1 MEKFCDSLTRYARRP
16 TLEVRVG
23 DVVIG
28 GDRPVRLQSMTN
40 TDTNDTEASA
50 EQVLRIVR
58 TGGEIVRL
66 TAQGRRE
73 AANLEHIRR
82 RLDERGCRVPLVAD
96 IHFLP
101 SAALEAAEH
110 VEKVRINPGNFNE
123 KGGEF

>member
-1 MEKFCDSLTRYARRP
+1 MEKFCASLTRYARRP

-58 TGGEIVRL
+58 AGGEIVRL

-101 SAALEAAEH
+101 SAAL
-110 VEKVRINPGNFNE
+110 
-123 KGGEF
+123 